1 LSTKGKNKQTN
12 LSTELTTKVIQDG
25 TQANAEELIGAT
37 TTQGTKQQL
46 HGLIMSDPTLISNI
60 AESVAQHILDSSNLI
75 NKIATILV
83 SSDDFISSV
92 TSKLTAE
99 IQSKVDSQ
107 IQLQIEPITQKVFES
122 VSLDLDRVSAK
133 AADVEAN
140 NNKLLDHI
148 DLLETKLDEQEQYS
162 RRNCLLIHG
171 IPETSSKENTDT
183 LVIDTI
189 RERLNISITEEDLD
203 RTHRLGPKRKLPPP
217 EEEDDNTDSA
227 SYPRNHLRP
236 RPRPIIIKFARYAT
250 RNVVFCAKSGLKST
264 GIVISENLT
273 LRRVNLLK
281 NANAHPDVESAWS
294 IDGKIQLISKKNKY
308 TIINTIND
316 LDKL

>member
-60 AESVAQHILDSSNLI
+60 AESVAQHILDSSTLI

-189 RERLNISITEEDLD
+189 RERLNIPITEEDLD
-203 RTHRLGPKRKLPPP
+203 RTHRLGPKRKFP
-217 EEEDDNTDSA
+217 
-227 SYPRNHLRP
+227 
-236 RPRPIIIKFARYAT
+236 
-250 RNVVFCAKSGLKST
+250 
-264 GIVISENLT
+264 
-273 LRRVNLLK
+273 LLK
-281 NANAHPDVESAWS
+281 KKMTIPT
-294 IDGKIQLISKKNKY
+294 QPLIRVVVYVRVHDPLSSNSRG
-308 TIINTIND
+308 TRRATWCFVPRVD
-316 LDKL
+316 